1 MFDSYECELE
11 TEAAYFAQWF
21 HMTIADCAPLEMTV
35 DEGRGKAERKN
46 TTAFSEYW
54 LAATWK
60 VVTHDYLD
68 ERDKSPNQIKVQRMH
83 LDLVS
88 KMYLEISYRAK
99 PAAPGRLQV
108 SLWVIDFDGELQDAW
123 DCLLSEMK
131 KTYFLTDTLTP
142 APASSAATVDQV
154 TPTPAAQLTE
164 GEKQWYDTLLA
175 CKQAYGNKEMTWQQI
190 ADRRGAS
197 GKTAKRKLQE
207 LQARRLPG
215 LDDWPDRE
223 N

>member
-154 TPTPAAQLTE
+154 TPAGGSSGAGSDDPAMMLTETLSNLPRGTPAYWETVRTWYADNETKYRLSKTWLASTLSYSYSHIT
-164 GEKQWYDTLLA
+164 KQV
-175 CKQAYGNKEMTWQQI
+175 
-190 ADRRGAS
+190 
-197 GKTAKRKLQE
+197 
-207 LQARRLPG
+207 
-215 LDDWPDRE
+215 
-223 N
+223 